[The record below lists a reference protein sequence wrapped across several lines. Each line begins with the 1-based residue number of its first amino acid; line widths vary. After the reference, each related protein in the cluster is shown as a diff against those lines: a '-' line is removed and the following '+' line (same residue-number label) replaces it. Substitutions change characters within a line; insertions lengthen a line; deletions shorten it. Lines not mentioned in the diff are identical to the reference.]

1 MTSPRAT
8 TPPQAIDLR
17 SKSAGL
23 RAVAIF
29 EGVKG
34 VLILLLE
41 FGVLELMHKDAGEVA
56 EHAVRFLHL
65 NPDRRMASALVDAA
79 YKVTDAKLWA
89 VAAAGLIDATVRFTV
104 AYGLWH
110 RLVWAEWFA
119 MLGGALFLPW
129 EIYGLV
135 ERQTPLR
142 WILFL
147 GNAAIVL
154 YMLSIRIRATRGEP
168 ERMPVM

>member
-1 MTSPRAT
+1 MTSSPSQ

-17 SKSAGL
+17 SQSAGL

-29 EGVKG
+29 EGAKG

-41 FGVLELMHKDAGEVA
+41 FGVLALIHKDVGEMA

-65 NPDRRMASALVDAA
+65 NPDRRMGSALIDAG
-79 YKVTDAKLWA
+79 YKLTDAKLWA
-89 VAAAGLIDATVRFTV
+89 IGAAGLIDATVRFTV

-135 ERQTPLR
+135 EQQTPLR

-147 GNAAIVL
+147 GNMAIVL
-154 YMLSIRIRATRGEP
+154 YMLSIRIRATRPEP